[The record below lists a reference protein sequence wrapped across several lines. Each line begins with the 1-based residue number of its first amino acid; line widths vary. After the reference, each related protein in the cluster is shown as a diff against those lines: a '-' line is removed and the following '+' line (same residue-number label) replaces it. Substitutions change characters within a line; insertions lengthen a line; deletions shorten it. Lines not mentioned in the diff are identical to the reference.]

1 MENED
6 REQKQLGRME
16 PLSSGGAKGSSERK
30 REYE

>member
-6 REQKQLGRME
+6 REQKRLGRRS
-16 PLSSGGAKGSSERK
+16 PLSLGGAKGSSERK